1 MKSDR
6 TKENIIQQTIA
17 LIRES
22 NGAVEDITIRGIA
35 QRAGV
40 GVGLVNHYFQ
50 SKDHL
55 IEVCVQ
61 TIIGGVIRSFRPE
74 LPSEDPLEVTKVVAK
89 QVMDF
94 LMDNQEVS
102 RVSILGDMKQPA
114 VADNTMK
121 TVAGFAARLSGGQA
135 AQEHRLYAF
144 MITAVL
150 QCAFLRK
157 ETLKDS
163 LGVDFY
169 DKQQRDS
176 FIDDLVER
184 FG

>member
-22 NGAVEDITIRGIA
+22 NGAVEDITIRVIA

-61 TIIGGVIRSFRPE
+61 TIIGGVIRAFRPE
-74 LPSEDPLEVTKVVAK
+74 LPSEGPLEVTKAVAK

-114 VADNTMK
+114 AGDNTMK
-121 TVAGFAARLSGGQA
+121 TVAGFAARLSGGQLS
-135 AQEHRLYAF
+135 QEHRLHAF
-144 MITAVL
+144 MITSVL

-157 ETLKDS
+157 ETLKD
-163 LGVDFY
+163 LGVDFF

-184 FG
+184 LG

>member
-17 LIRES
+17 LIQEA

-40 GVGLVNHYFQ
+40 GVGLINHYFH
-50 SKDHL
+50 SKDRL

-74 LPSEDPLEVTKVVAK
+74 ILGSKSPVEITTTVAK

-94 LMDNQEVS
+94 LMDNREIS

-114 VADNTMK
+114 AGDNTMK
-121 TVAGFAARLSGGQA
+121 TVAGFAARLSGGQMS
-135 AQEHRLYAF
+135 QEHRLHAF

-150 QCAFLRK
+150 QCVFLRR
-157 ETLKDS
+157 ETLKE

-169 DKQQRDS
+169 NKQQRDS